1 MRDKKILE
9 IWSYISSSMYENWMY
24 IRRQLCPRSW
34 LLFQELEF
42 LSHTYKTILQNPTEL
57 ILETNV
63 RHENWLP
70 DYLVNNLETL
80 LCSYSTKHIK
90 SCPEIKAISQKKL
103 GRKLYNSVRTNWGKS
118 TPFISWPVY
127 DFMRSQN
134 YPKTYPIF
142 IYHKDASSAVESMA
156 QWYRELPSMSLE
168 SVVSIT
174 KK

>member
-9 IWSYISSSMYENWMY
+9 IWNHFSSSMYENWKY
-24 IRRQLCPRSW
+24 IWRQLCPRSW
-34 LLFQELEF
+34 FLFQEFEF

-63 RHENWLP
+63 RHENWLT

-80 LCSYSTKHIK
+80 LYSYSTKHIK
-90 SCPEIKAISQKKL
+90 SCPEIKAVSQKKL
-103 GRKLYNSVRTNWGKS
+103 ERKLYNSIKTNWGKS
-118 TPFISWPVY
+118 IAFISWPVY

-134 YPKTYPIF
+134 YPRTYPIF
-142 IYHKDASSAVESMA
+142 AHHKDPSSAAENIA
-156 QWYRELPSMSLE
+156 QWYRGLPSMSLV